1 MNGDRAIAT
10 ETEIDLA
17 LERAVATA
25 LGDTGPPPAPTATVE
40 AGSEVEPDDTV
51 VPRMPRRGSP
61 ILAADTGVSDA
72 RYQAER
78 SR

>member
-25 LGDTGPPPAPTATVE
+25 LGDTGPPTATVE